1 MIIMGDEEVII
12 DENGHTDDEYEVLV
26 KALGAYNQG
35 ATKFNNSL
43 SWSEILTDS
52 KTMEDAKLVKA
63 IRYGLDILKDIEKP
77 NGVRTDHGIRLPLR
91 TYIWE
96 GGVYSSFKFNESGE
110 LILDENGAPTVHPQ
124 AGKKWCFVYG
134 EEHWITGL
142 KYDDVK
148 KQSKAHASGYPKS
161 EDTDYRVGCS

>member
-1 MIIMGDEEVII
+1 MGDEEVII

-77 NGVRTDHGIRLPLR
+77 HVVRTDHGIRLPLR
-91 TYIWE
+91 TYIWK
-96 GGVYSSFKFNESGE
+96 GGTYPAN
-110 LILDENGAPTVHPQ
+110 LTDENGNSDPK
-124 AGKKWCFVYG
+124 AGTEWCFEYG
-134 EEHWITGL
+134 EEEWLAGGKIMG
-142 KYDDVK
+142 DDGKLRDKVF
-148 KQSKAHASGYPKS
+148 S
-161 EDTDYRVGCS
+161 DYQDVADFDVDQRVDCQ